1 MWTSNEEE
9 SVAGSLKQGLAAIT
23 APGARIAI
31 VAARWH
37 APLTDQLVAG
47 AERALAAAGVAAE
60 RIEQHRVPGAWELP
74 VAALWLAERGQV
86 DAVLAF
92 GCVIRGD
99 TPHFDFVAGECAR
112 GLMQVQI
119 VTGVPVAFGVLTTE
133 DEAQAAERA
142 DPARMDKGGEA
153 ARAVLEMVAL
163 KRALED
169 R

>member
-1 MWTSNEEE
+1 
-9 SVAGSLKQGLAAIT
+9 VAGSLKQGLAAL
-23 APGARIAI
+23 APGATRIAI

-37 APLTDQLVAG
+37 APLTDQLVEG
-47 AERALAAAGVAAE
+47 AQRALAAAGIGAE
-60 RIEQHRVPGAWELP
+60 RIELHRVPGAWELP
-74 VAALWLAERGQV
+74 AAALWLAESGRV

-99 TPHFDFVAGECAR
+99 TPHFEFVAGECAR

-133 DEAQAAERA
+133 DAAQAAERA

-153 ARAVLEMVAL
+153 ARAVLEMVTL

-169 R
+169 